1 MNVILTPL
9 YVLRRL
15 TQVEPP
21 GLAGFQEFL
30 ANCGNKISR
39 LEVDSSKVTYWF
51 CPKYNLYETIGQA
64 LRDTLYYNISTLG
77 KGVVCYPHRPL

>member
-1 MNVILTPL
+1 M
-9 YVLRRL
+9 

-39 LEVDSSKVTYWF
+39 LEVDSSKVTNWF
-51 CPKYNLYETIGQA
+51 CPKYNLYETIGQS